1 MFWFSLFLLGSSSI
15 PSPYKTTI
23 LLIKQQFHTNDS
35 KRVYHRVSHHNNLLS
50 SLKLT
55 FSFRLATFHCCQST
69 TFIKPVFVIIVFI
82 SQQSKQISVSHLC
95 IWEWAEAHAVRAQN
109 RPFSAIPRNSVTSKC
124 PYVSP
129 RNPNKLHC
137 GYSIREKKCRYHPGT
152 HIRSLK
158 FHLHL
163 HLSPQRF
170 LPIPIRPCNK
180 SSPPYS
186 IPAGTGVSRHF
197 TSTYHR

>member
-1 MFWFSLFLLGSSSI
+1 MFWFSSFLLGSSSI
-15 PSPYKTTI
+15 PSLYKTTI

-82 SQQSKQISVSHLC
+82 SQQNKQISVSHLC
-95 IWEWAEAHAVRAQN
+95 IREWAEAHQHKIG
-109 RPFSAIPRNSVTSKC
+109 PFSAIPRNSVTRTC

-137 GYSIREKKCRYHPGT
+137 G
-152 HIRSLK
+152 
-158 FHLHL
+158 
-163 HLSPQRF
+163 
-170 LPIPIRPCNK
+170 
-180 SSPPYS
+180 
-186 IPAGTGVSRHF
+186 
-197 TSTYHR
+197 